1 VTLRCVF
8 CGARLT
14 AEQCIWVQLTDGGQ
28 FVCCPTVCPPLHRA
42 IEELRRS
49 RAQAAHP
56 IPSPGTGYPAGGV
69 GRGAGPQS

>member
-14 AEQCIWVQLTDGGQ
+14 PEHCIWVQLTDGGQ
-28 FVCCPTVCPPLHRA
+28 FVCCPVVCPPLRRA

-49 RAQAAHP
+49 RAQARA
-56 IPSPGTGYPAGGV
+56 PA
-69 GRGAGPQS
+69 AGSAVLSAES